1 MDYFTEKI
9 ATLALMPQLIA
20 CGYIT
25 IGDFWGLG
33 KTEPFSHD
41 TSNGVSLVLLNN
53 NKGINYFNDIK
64 ENIFFEKRSI
74 EEAIKG
80 NHQLSNPTPK
90 HPNHNKFLELYRTN
104 GIMDALKQTL
114 L

>member
-1 MDYFTEKI
+1 
-9 ATLALMPQLIA
+9 MPQLIE
-20 CGYIT
+20 CGDIT

>member
-1 MDYFTEKI
+1 
-9 ATLALMPQLIA
+9 MPQSNVY
-20 CGYIT
+20 GDIT

-33 KTEPFSHD
+33 QTEPFYGD
-41 TSNGVSLVLLNN
+41 TKNGVSLVLLNN
-53 NKGINYFNDIK
+53 QKGTNYFNEKK

-90 HPNHNKFLELYRTN
+90 HPNHDKFLELYKTV